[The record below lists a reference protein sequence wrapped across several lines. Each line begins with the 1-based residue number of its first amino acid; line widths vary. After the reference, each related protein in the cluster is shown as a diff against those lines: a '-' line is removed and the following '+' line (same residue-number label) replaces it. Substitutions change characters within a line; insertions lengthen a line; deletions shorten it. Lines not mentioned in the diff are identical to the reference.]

1 MNAPAAR
8 RLWAIVPAAGRG
20 ERFAS
25 AAPGLPKQYT
35 TLKGRSVLEWS
46 LRALLAEPRVH
57 AIVVVLA
64 ANDVHWPAI
73 AAKLNSPKL
82 LSTPGGAQRQDSV
95 MNGLEF
101 LLQQADPKD
110 WILVHDAARP
120 CLSGEDLGAL
130 IDAVTGE
137 HPGATPAA
145 AGAVLASPI
154 VDTVKRELHG
164 GAAGVPTGMETV
176 DRTGL
181 WRALTPQVFGFAQLR
196 RALQEAAAAGVA
208 VTDEA
213 QALERLGFSP
223 HLVRGSPFNIK
234 VTRVEDL
241 GMAAGILQMT
251 ESSQMRTGLGMD
263 VHAFGAGDHVVLGG
277 VRIAHPF
284 GVIAH
289 SDGDV
294 VIHALCDALLGAMG
308 DGDIGQH
315 FPDSDPRYRGADSRV
330 FLRVV
335 AERMR
340 AAGLHL
346 VNADLTVLAEAPRIA
361 AHRGAMAAN
370 LAADLAGARAAHQ
383 HQGDHHGALGIHRAQ
398 RGPGRVGL
406 GVAVALTLMRSSAAK
421 QDVNRAGAAVN
432 RPGGRERHHIH
443 MSPQPEIHGGFEHRA
458 ASSRSIAFAV
468 NDSHAAAA
476 RVAAAGDEIGQ
487 LVARRCLIQTVQVQ
501 FVLGGIQA
509 AAQSAHHLRAQA
521 RALKRQRRAAGD
533 FRRRRPRR
541 RAPQPGAS
549 ARRDFPRWPWPLG
562 AVADAVYVPPCRQ
575 PAAAGATA

>member
-1 MNAPAAR
+1 MSAPAER

-25 AAPGLPKQYT
+25 TTHGLPKQYT
-35 TLKGRSVLEWS
+35 ALAGRSVLEWS

-64 ANDVHWPAI
+64 AHDPHWPAI
-73 AAKLNSPKL
+73 SAKLNSPKL
-82 LSTPGGAQRQDSV
+82 LSTIGGAQRQDSV
-95 MNGLEF
+95 MNGLDF
-101 LLQQADPKD
+101 LLPKAGSED

-120 CLSGEDLGAL
+120 CLSGEDLAAL
-130 IDAVTGE
+130 IDAVAGM
-137 HPGATPAA
+137 PDNLGAAA
-145 AGAVLASPI
+145 AGAVLAAPI
-154 VDTVKRELHG
+154 VDTVKRELRG
-164 GAAGVPTGMETV
+164 SDASQSAPAGMETV

-196 RALQEAAAAGVA
+196 RALQDASQAGVA

-213 QALERLGFSP
+213 QALERAGLRP
-223 HLVRGSPFNIK
+223 KLVRGSPFNIK

-241 GMAAGILQMT
+241 ELAAGILQLT
-251 ESSQMRTGLGMD
+251 ENNQMRAGLGMD

-284 GVIAH
+284 GVMAH

-361 AHRGAMAAN
+361 AHRSAMSAN
-370 LAADLAGARAAHQ
+370 LAADLQVPARLINIKATTTERLGFIGRNEGLAA
-383 HQGDHHGALGIHRAQ
+383 
-398 RGPGRVGL
+398 
-406 GVAVALTLMRSSAAK
+406 M
-421 QDVNRAGAAVN
+421 
-432 RPGGRERHHIH
+432 
-443 MSPQPEIHGGFEHRA
+443 
-458 ASSRSIAFAV
+458 ASV
-468 NDSHAAAA
+468 LLSH
-476 RVAAAGDEIGQ
+476 
-487 LVARRCLIQTVQVQ
+487 
-501 FVLGGIQA
+501 
-509 AAQSAHHLRAQA
+509 
-521 RALKRQRRAAGD
+521 
-533 FRRRRPRR
+533 
-541 RAPQPGAS
+541 
-549 ARRDFPRWPWPLG
+549 
-562 AVADAVYVPPCRQ
+562 
-575 PAAAGATA
+575 